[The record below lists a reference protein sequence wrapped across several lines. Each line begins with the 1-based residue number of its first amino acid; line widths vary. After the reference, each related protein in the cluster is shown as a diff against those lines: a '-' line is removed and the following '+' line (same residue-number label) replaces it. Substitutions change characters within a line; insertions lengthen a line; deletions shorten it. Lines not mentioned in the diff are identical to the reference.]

1 MNCNTV
7 IYNCRLL
14 VYCNIINTV
23 IGEREGLFMF
33 KKYLKYA
40 LLVTMLSAAGETA
53 LAQNSTP
60 EKPYSQQLKNIEA
73 FLRKGD
79 YKQAMDSLDAITTR
93 YPKADDVYFTKAV
106 LFGQM
111 RNADR
116 ALEEVNKALEIDPK
130 NEYLSFSID
139 VNKGKGDLASAIRSL
154 DMLMNKDHVNI
165 AALNREKIMLLFNN
179 EQKEEAFARYKNV
192 RESAGAT
199 DTLDVIGA
207 TLLLDKNDFP
217 AVINVLEPWANK
229 KSPLAQVYSQLA
241 QAYRENKEPKKS
253 LAVLNAGVLNTKDDY
268 LFLDLADEY
277 RLSGKGKLSFEYLKQ
292 AFSSKTI
299 DFSEKNRIILSLLA
313 PNSSFTLDQA
323 QELANILVD
332 MHPRVAESHVAKGQV
347 NWMRNDLVGAQSS
360 FSIAVGINPYQI
372 DAWRMLINVDLAM
385 EQYDQAIAH
394 GGEAL
399 HNIPNNPVI
408 LYFSSIAYTL
418 KGNYELA
425 RNLMEAALNNGQN
438 ENAIFQSNIYS
449 GLGDIYHSLKM
460 ESASDVA
467 YREAIHLD
475 STNVSAMN
483 NLAYYLS
490 LRNQDLEDAA
500 HFAET
505 ANKLRP
511 NDATLEDTYAWV
523 LFKQGKY
530 ADALFWIEKAIKN
543 SNTISAVLL
552 EHYGDILIKNK
563 KPAEAM
569 KQWKLALSR
578 GGQSEIDLDKL
589 KEKINAKA
597 YVE

>member
-1 MNCNTV
+1 MS
-7 IYNCRLL
+7 IISILQH
-14 VYCNIINTV
+14 INTAIV
-23 IGEREGLFMF
+23 EREGLFMF

-40 LLVTMLSAAGETA
+40 LLVTLLTTVGQRVSAQESK
-53 LAQNSTP
+53 Q
-60 EKPYSQQLKNIEA
+60 EKPYSQQLKNIEV
-73 FLRKGD
+73 FLRNGD
-79 YKQAMDSLDAITTR
+79 FKQAMDSLDAITTR
-93 YPKADDVYFTKAV
+93 YPNADDAYFTKAV

-116 ALEEVNKALEIDPK
+116 ALEEVNKALEINPK
-130 NEYLSFSID
+130 NEYLSFNID
-139 VNKGKGDLASAIRSL
+139 VNKGKGDLPSAIRSL
-154 DMLMNKDHVNI
+154 DLLMTKEKVNI
-165 AALNREKIMLLFNN
+165 AALNREKIMLLFNSD
-179 EQKEEAFARYKNV
+179 KKDEAFALYKDV
-192 RESAGAT
+192 RERAGAT

-207 TLLLDKNDFP
+207 TLLLSKDDFP
-217 AVINVLEPWANK
+217 AVIQVLEPWAIK

-241 QAYRENKEPKKS
+241 QAYRGIKDPKK
-253 LAVLNAGVLNTKDDY
+253 AIAILNTGVANAKDDY

-277 RLSGKGKLSFEYLKQ
+277 RLSGKAKLSYDYLKQ
-292 AFSSKTI
+292 AFLSKSV

-313 PNSSFTLDQA
+313 PNSGFSFDQA

-332 MHPRVAESHVAKGQV
+332 VHPRVAESHVAKGQV

-372 DAWRMLINVDLAM
+372 DAWRMLMNVDLAL
-385 EQYDQAIAH
+385 EQYDQAIEH

-460 ESASDVA
+460 EAASDVA
-467 YREAIHLD
+467 YREAINLD

-483 NLAYYLS
+483 NLAYYLA
-490 LRNQDLEDAA
+490 LRNQDLDDAA

-523 LFKQGKY
+523 LFQQGKY
-530 ADALFWIEKAIKN
+530 ADALLWIEKAIKN
-543 SNTISAVLL
+543 SKSPSTVLL

-563 KPAEAM
+563 KITEAM
-569 KQWKLALSR
+569 KQWKSALAM
-578 GGQSEIDLDKL
+578 GGSTETNMEKL
-589 KEKINAKA
+589 REKINKKS

>member
-1 MNCNTV
+1 LS
-7 IYNCRLL
+7 IISILQH
-14 VYCNIINTV
+14 INTV
-23 IGEREGLFMF
+23 IVEREGLFMF

-40 LLVTMLSAAGETA
+40 LLVTLLTTVGQRVSAQESK
-53 LAQNSTP
+53 Q
-60 EKPYSQQLKNIEA
+60 EKPYSQQLKNIEV
-73 FLRKGD
+73 FLRNGD
-79 YKQAMDSLDAITTR
+79 FKQAMDSLDAITTR
-93 YPKADDVYFTKAV
+93 YPNADDAYFTKAV

-116 ALEEVNKALEIDPK
+116 ALEEVNKALEINPK
-130 NEYLSFSID
+130 NEYLSFNID
-139 VNKGKGDLASAIRSL
+139 VNKGKGDLPSAIRSL
-154 DMLMNKDHVNI
+154 DLLMTKEKVNI
-165 AALNREKIMLLFNN
+165 AALNREKIMLLFNSD
-179 EQKEEAFARYKNV
+179 KKDEAFALYKDV
-192 RESAGAT
+192 RERAGAT

-207 TLLLDKNDFP
+207 TLLLSKDDFP
-217 AVINVLEPWANK
+217 AVIQVLEPWAIK

-241 QAYRENKEPKKS
+241 QAYRGIKDPKK
-253 LAVLNAGVLNTKDDY
+253 AIAILNTGVANAKDDY

-277 RLSGKGKLSFEYLKQ
+277 RLSGKAKLSYDYLKQ
-292 AFSSKTI
+292 AFLSKSV

-313 PNSSFTLDQA
+313 PNSGFSFDQA

-332 MHPRVAESHVAKGQV
+332 VHPRVAESHVAKGQV

-372 DAWRMLINVDLAM
+372 DAWRMLMNVDLAL
-385 EQYDQAIAH
+385 EQYDQAIEH

-418 KGNYELA
+418 KGNYDLA

-460 ESASDVA
+460 EAASDVA
-467 YREAIHLD
+467 YREAINLD

-483 NLAYYLS
+483 NLAYYLA
-490 LRNQDLEDAA
+490 LRNQDLDDAA

-530 ADALFWIEKAIKN
+530 ADALLWIEKAIKN
-543 SNTISAVLL
+543 SKSPSTVLL

-563 KPAEAM
+563 KITEAM
-569 KQWKLALSR
+569 KQWKSALAR
-578 GGQSEIDLDKL
+578 GGSSETNMEKL
-589 KEKINAKA
+589 REKINKKS

>member
-1 MNCNTV
+1 MS
-7 IYNCRLL
+7 IISILQH
-14 VYCNIINTV
+14 INTV
-23 IGEREGLFMF
+23 IVEREGLFMF

-40 LLVTMLSAAGETA
+40 LLVTLLTTVGQRVSAQESK
-53 LAQNSTP
+53 Q
-60 EKPYSQQLKNIEA
+60 EKPYSQQLKNIEV
-73 FLRKGD
+73 FLRNGD
-79 YKQAMDSLDAITTR
+79 FKQAMDSLDAITTR
-93 YPKADDVYFTKAV
+93 YPNADDAYFTKAV

-116 ALEEVNKALEIDPK
+116 ALEEVNKALEINPK
-130 NEYLSFSID
+130 NEYLSFNID
-139 VNKGKGDLASAIRSL
+139 VNKGKGDLPSAIRSL
-154 DMLMNKDHVNI
+154 DLLMTKEKVNI
-165 AALNREKIMLLFNN
+165 AALNREKIMLLFNSD
-179 EQKEEAFARYKNV
+179 KKDEAFALYKDV
-192 RESAGAT
+192 RERAGAT

-207 TLLLDKNDFP
+207 TLLLSKDDFP
-217 AVINVLEPWANK
+217 AVIQVLETWAIK

-241 QAYRENKEPKKS
+241 QAYRGIKDPKK
-253 LAVLNAGVLNTKDDY
+253 AIAILNTGVANAKDDY

-277 RLSGKGKLSFEYLKQ
+277 RLSGKAKLSYDYLKQ
-292 AFSSKTI
+292 AFLSKSV

-313 PNSSFTLDQA
+313 PNSGFSFDQA

-332 MHPRVAESHVAKGQV
+332 VHPRVAESHVAKGQV

-372 DAWRMLINVDLAM
+372 DAWRMLMNVDLAL
-385 EQYDQAIAH
+385 EQYDQAIEH

-460 ESASDVA
+460 EAASDVA
-467 YREAIHLD
+467 YREAINLD

-483 NLAYYLS
+483 NLAYYLA
-490 LRNQDLEDAA
+490 LRNQDLDDAA

-523 LFKQGKY
+523 LFQQGKY
-530 ADALFWIEKAIKN
+530 ADALLWIEKAIKN
-543 SNTISAVLL
+543 SKSPSTVLL

-563 KPAEAM
+563 KITEAM
-569 KQWKLALSR
+569 KQWKSALAM
-578 GGQSEIDLDKL
+578 GGSTETNMEKL
-589 KEKINAKA
+589 REKINKKS

>member
-1 MNCNTV
+1 
-7 IYNCRLL
+7 
-14 VYCNIINTV
+14 
-23 IGEREGLFMF
+23 MF

-40 LLVTMLSAAGETA
+40 LLVTLLTTVGQRVSAQESK
-53 LAQNSTP
+53 Q
-60 EKPYSQQLKNIEA
+60 EKPYSQQLKNIEV
-73 FLRKGD
+73 FLRNGD
-79 YKQAMDSLDAITTR
+79 FKQAMDSLDAITTR
-93 YPKADDVYFTKAV
+93 YPNADDAYFTKAV

-116 ALEEVNKALEIDPK
+116 ALEEVNKALEINPK
-130 NEYLSFSID
+130 NEYLSFNID
-139 VNKGKGDLASAIRSL
+139 VNKGKGDLPSAIRSL
-154 DMLMNKDHVNI
+154 DLLMTKEKVNI
-165 AALNREKIMLLFNN
+165 AALNREKIMLLFNSD
-179 EQKEEAFARYKNV
+179 KKDEAFALYKDV
-192 RESAGAT
+192 RERAGAT

-207 TLLLDKNDFP
+207 TLLLSKDDFP
-217 AVINVLEPWANK
+217 AVIQVLEPWAIK

-241 QAYRENKEPKKS
+241 QAYRGIKDPKK
-253 LAVLNAGVLNTKDDY
+253 AIAILNTGVANAKDDY

-277 RLSGKGKLSFEYLKQ
+277 RLSGKAKLSYDYLKQ
-292 AFSSKTI
+292 AFLSKSV

-313 PNSSFTLDQA
+313 PNSGFSFDQA

-332 MHPRVAESHVAKGQV
+332 VHPRVAESHVAKGQV

-372 DAWRMLINVDLAM
+372 DAWRMLMNVDLAL
-385 EQYDQAIAH
+385 EQYDQAIEH

-418 KGNYELA
+418 KGNYDLA

-460 ESASDVA
+460 EAASDVA
-467 YREAIHLD
+467 YREAINLD

-483 NLAYYLS
+483 NLAYYLA
-490 LRNQDLEDAA
+490 LRNQDLDDAA

-530 ADALFWIEKAIKN
+530 ADALLWIEKAIKN
-543 SNTISAVLL
+543 SKSPSTVLL

-563 KPAEAM
+563 KITEAM
-569 KQWKLALSR
+569 KQWKSALAR
-578 GGQSEIDLDKL
+578 GGSSETNMEKL
-589 KEKINAKA
+589 REKINKKS

>member
-1 MNCNTV
+1 MS
-7 IYNCRLL
+7 IISILQH
-14 VYCNIINTV
+14 INTV
-23 IGEREGLFMF
+23 IVEREGLFMF

-40 LLVTMLSAAGETA
+40 LLVTLLTTFGQRVSAQESK
-53 LAQNSTP
+53 Q
-60 EKPYSQQLKNIEA
+60 EKPYSQQLKNIEV
-73 FLRKGD
+73 FLRNGD
-79 YKQAMDSLDAITTR
+79 FKQAMDSLDAITTR
-93 YPKADDVYFTKAV
+93 YPNADDAYFTKAV

-116 ALEEVNKALEIDPK
+116 ALEEVNKALEINPK
-130 NEYLSFSID
+130 NEYLSFNID
-139 VNKGKGDLASAIRSL
+139 VNKGKGDLPSAIRSL
-154 DMLMNKDHVNI
+154 DLLMTKEKVNI
-165 AALNREKIMLLFNN
+165 AALNREKIMLLFNSD
-179 EQKEEAFARYKNV
+179 KKDEAFALYKDV
-192 RESAGAT
+192 RERAGAT

-207 TLLLDKNDFP
+207 TLLLSKDDFP
-217 AVINVLEPWANK
+217 AVIQVLEPWAIK

-241 QAYRENKEPKKS
+241 QAYRGIKDPKK
-253 LAVLNAGVLNTKDDY
+253 AIAILNTGVANAKDDY

-277 RLSGKGKLSFEYLKQ
+277 RLSGKAKLSYDYLKQ
-292 AFSSKTI
+292 AFLSKSV

-313 PNSSFTLDQA
+313 PNSGFSFDQA

-332 MHPRVAESHVAKGQV
+332 VHPRVAESHVAKGQV

-372 DAWRMLINVDLAM
+372 DAWRMLMNVDLAL
-385 EQYDQAIAH
+385 EQYDQAIEH

-460 ESASDVA
+460 EAASDVA
-467 YREAIHLD
+467 YREAINLD

-483 NLAYYLS
+483 NLAYYLA
-490 LRNQDLEDAA
+490 LRNQDLDDAA

-530 ADALFWIEKAIKN
+530 ADALLWIEKAIKN
-543 SNTISAVLL
+543 SKSPSTVLL

-563 KPAEAM
+563 KITEAM
-569 KQWKLALSR
+569 KQWKSALAM
-578 GGQSEIDLDKL
+578 GGSTETNMEKL
-589 KEKINAKA
+589 REKINKKS

>member
-1 MNCNTV
+1 
-7 IYNCRLL
+7 
-14 VYCNIINTV
+14 
-23 IGEREGLFMF
+23 MF

-40 LLVTMLSAAGETA
+40 LLVTLLTTVGQRISAQESK
-53 LAQNSTP
+53 Q
-60 EKPYSQQLKNIEA
+60 EKPYSQQLKNIEV
-73 FLRKGD
+73 FLRNGD
-79 YKQAMDSLDAITTR
+79 FKQAMDSLDAITTR
-93 YPKADDVYFTKAV
+93 YPNADDAYFTKAV

-116 ALEEVNKALEIDPK
+116 ALEEVNKALEINPK
-130 NEYLSFSID
+130 NEYLSFNID
-139 VNKGKGDLASAIRSL
+139 VNKGKGDLPSAIRSL
-154 DMLMNKDHVNI
+154 DLLMTKEKVNI
-165 AALNREKIMLLFNN
+165 AALNREKIMLLFNSD
-179 EQKEEAFARYKNV
+179 KKDEAFALYKDV
-192 RESAGAT
+192 RERTGAT

-207 TLLLDKNDFP
+207 TLLLSKDDFP
-217 AVINVLEPWANK
+217 AVIQVLEPWAIK

-241 QAYRENKEPKKS
+241 QAYRGIKDPKK
-253 LAVLNAGVLNTKDDY
+253 AIAILNTGVANAKDDY

-277 RLSGKGKLSFEYLKQ
+277 RLSGKAKLSYDYLKQ
-292 AFSSKTI
+292 AFLSKSV

-313 PNSSFTLDQA
+313 PNSGFSFDQA

-332 MHPRVAESHVAKGQV
+332 VHPRVAESHVAKGQV

-372 DAWRMLINVDLAM
+372 DAWRMLMNVDLAL
-385 EQYDQAIAH
+385 EQYDQAIEH

-460 ESASDVA
+460 EAASDVA
-467 YREAIHLD
+467 YREAINLD

-483 NLAYYLS
+483 NLAYYLA
-490 LRNQDLEDAA
+490 LRNQDLDDAA

-523 LFKQGKY
+523 LFQQGKY
-530 ADALFWIEKAIKN
+530 ADALLWIEKAIKN
-543 SNTISAVLL
+543 SKSPSTVLL

-563 KPAEAM
+563 KITEAM
-569 KQWKLALSR
+569 KQWKSALAM
-578 GGQSEIDLDKL
+578 GGSTETNMEKL
-589 KEKINAKA
+589 REKINKKS

>member
-1 MNCNTV
+1 MS
-7 IYNCRLL
+7 IISILQH
-14 VYCNIINTV
+14 INTV
-23 IGEREGLFMF
+23 IVEREGLFMF

-40 LLVTMLSAAGETA
+40 LLVTLLTTVGQRVSAQESK
-53 LAQNSTP
+53 Q
-60 EKPYSQQLKNIEA
+60 EKPYSQQLKNIEV
-73 FLRKGD
+73 FLRNGD
-79 YKQAMDSLDAITTR
+79 FKQAMDSLDAITTR
-93 YPKADDVYFTKAV
+93 YPNADDAYFTKAV

-116 ALEEVNKALEIDPK
+116 ALEEVNKALEINPK
-130 NEYLSFSID
+130 NEYLSFNID
-139 VNKGKGDLASAIRSL
+139 VNKGKGDLPSAIRSL
-154 DMLMNKDHVNI
+154 DLLMTKEKVNI
-165 AALNREKIMLLFNN
+165 AALNREKIMLLFNSD
-179 EQKEEAFARYKNV
+179 KKDEAFALYKDV
-192 RESAGAT
+192 RERAGAT

-207 TLLLDKNDFP
+207 TLLLSKDDFP
-217 AVINVLEPWANK
+217 AVIQVLEPWAIK

-241 QAYRENKEPKKS
+241 QAYRGIKDPKK
-253 LAVLNAGVLNTKDDY
+253 AIAILNTGVANAKDDY

-277 RLSGKGKLSFEYLKQ
+277 RLSGKAKLSYDYLKQ
-292 AFSSKTI
+292 AFLSKSV

-313 PNSSFTLDQA
+313 PNSGFSFDQA

-332 MHPRVAESHVAKGQV
+332 VHPRVAESHVAKGQV

-372 DAWRMLINVDLAM
+372 DAWRMLMNVDLAL
-385 EQYDQAIAH
+385 EQYDQAIEH

-460 ESASDVA
+460 EAASDVA
-467 YREAIHLD
+467 YREAINLD

-483 NLAYYLS
+483 NLAYYLA
-490 LRNQDLEDAA
+490 LRNQDLDDAA

-523 LFKQGKY
+523 LFQQGKY
-530 ADALFWIEKAIKN
+530 ADALLWIEKAIKN
-543 SNTISAVLL
+543 SKSPSTVLL

-563 KPAEAM
+563 KITEAM
-569 KQWKLALSR
+569 KQWKSALAM
-578 GGQSEIDLDKL
+578 GGSTETNMEKL
-589 KEKINAKA
+589 REKINKKS

>member
-1 MNCNTV
+1 MS
-7 IYNCRLL
+7 IISILQH
-14 VYCNIINTV
+14 INTV
-23 IGEREGLFMF
+23 IVEREGLFMF

-40 LLVTMLSAAGETA
+40 LLVTLLTTVGQRVSAQESK
-53 LAQNSTP
+53 Q
-60 EKPYSQQLKNIEA
+60 EKPYSQQLKNIEV
-73 FLRKGD
+73 FLRNGD
-79 YKQAMDSLDAITTR
+79 FKQAMDSLDSITTR
-93 YPKADDVYFTKAV
+93 YPNADDAYFTKAV

-116 ALEEVNKALEIDPK
+116 ALEEVNKALEINPK
-130 NEYLSFSID
+130 NEYLSFNID
-139 VNKGKGDLASAIRSL
+139 VNKGKGDLPSAIRSL
-154 DMLMNKDHVNI
+154 DLLMTKEKVNI
-165 AALNREKIMLLFNN
+165 AALNREKIMLLFNSD
-179 EQKEEAFARYKNV
+179 KKDEAFALYKDV
-192 RESAGAT
+192 RERAGAT

-207 TLLLDKNDFP
+207 TLLLSKDDFP
-217 AVINVLEPWANK
+217 AVIQVLEPWAIK

-241 QAYRENKEPKKS
+241 QAYRGIKDPKK
-253 LAVLNAGVLNTKDDY
+253 AIAILNTGVANAKDDY

-277 RLSGKGKLSFEYLKQ
+277 RLSGKAKLSYDYLKQ
-292 AFSSKTI
+292 AFLSKSV

-313 PNSSFTLDQA
+313 PNSGFSFDQA

-332 MHPRVAESHVAKGQV
+332 VHPRVAESHVAKGQV

-372 DAWRMLINVDLAM
+372 DAWRMLMNVDLAL
-385 EQYDQAIAH
+385 EQYDQAIEH

-418 KGNYELA
+418 KGNYDLA

-460 ESASDVA
+460 EAASDVA
-467 YREAIHLD
+467 YREAINLD

-483 NLAYYLS
+483 NLAYYLA
-490 LRNQDLEDAA
+490 LRNQDLDDAA

-530 ADALFWIEKAIKN
+530 ADALLWIEKAIKN
-543 SNTISAVLL
+543 SKSPSTVLL

-563 KPAEAM
+563 KITEAM
-569 KQWKLALSR
+569 KQWKSALAM
-578 GGQSEIDLDKL
+578 GGSTETNMEKL
-589 KEKINAKA
+589 REKINKKS

>member
-1 MNCNTV
+1 MP
-7 IYNCRLL
+7 IISILQH
-14 VYCNIINTV
+14 INTV
-23 IGEREGLFMF
+23 IVEREGLFMF

-40 LLVTMLSAAGETA
+40 LLVTLLTTVGQRVSAQESM
-53 LAQNSTP
+53 Q
-60 EKPYSQQLKNIEA
+60 EKPYSQQLKNIEI
-73 FLRKGD
+73 FLRNGD

-93 YPKADDVYFTKAV
+93 YPKADDAYFTKAV
-106 LFGQM
+106 IFGQM

-116 ALEEVNKALEIDPK
+116 ALEEVNKALEINPK
-130 NEYLSFSID
+130 NEYLSFNID
-139 VNKGKGDLASAIRSL
+139 VNKGKGDLPSAIRSL
-154 DMLMNKDHVNI
+154 DLLMKKERVNI
-165 AALNREKIMLLFNN
+165 AALNREKIMLLFNSD
-179 EQKEEAFARYKNV
+179 KKDEAFALYKDV
-192 RESAGAT
+192 RERAGAT

-207 TLLLDKNDFP
+207 TLLLSKDDFP
-217 AVINVLEPWANK
+217 AVIQILEPWANQ

-241 QAYRENKEPKKS
+241 QAYRGIKDPKK
-253 LAVLNAGVLNTKDDY
+253 AIAILNTGIANAKDDY

-277 RLSGKGKLSFEYLKQ
+277 RLSGKAKLSYDYLKR
-292 AFSSKTI
+292 AFLSKSV
-299 DFSEKNRIILSLLA
+299 DFSEKNRIILSLLG
-313 PNSSFTLDQA
+313 PNSGFSFDQA

-332 MHPRVAESHVAKGQV
+332 VHPRVAESHVAKGQV

-372 DAWRMLINVDLAM
+372 DAWRMLMNVDLAL
-385 EQYDQAIAH
+385 EQYDQAIEH

-399 HNIPNNPVI
+399 HNIPNNPII

-460 ESASDVA
+460 EAASDVA
-467 YREAIHLD
+467 YREAINLD

-490 LRNQDLEDAA
+490 LRNQDLDDAA

-530 ADALFWIEKAIKN
+530 ADALLWIEKAIKN
-543 SNTISAVLL
+543 SKSPSTVLL
-552 EHYGDILIKNK
+552 EHYGDILIKNNK
-563 KPAEAM
+563 TTEAM
-569 KQWKLALSR
+569 KQWKSALDR
-578 GGQSEIDLDKL
+578 GGSSETNIEKL
-589 KEKINAKA
+589 REKINKKS

>member
-1 MNCNTV
+1 MS
-7 IYNCRLL
+7 IISILQH
-14 VYCNIINTV
+14 INTV
-23 IGEREGLFMF
+23 IVEREGLFMF

-40 LLVTMLSAAGETA
+40 LLVTLLTTVGQRVSAQESK
-53 LAQNSTP
+53 Q
-60 EKPYSQQLKNIEA
+60 EKPYSQQLKNIEV
-73 FLRKGD
+73 FLRNGD
-79 YKQAMDSLDAITTR
+79 FKQAMDSLDAITTR
-93 YPKADDVYFTKAV
+93 YPNADDAYFTKAV

-116 ALEEVNKALEIDPK
+116 ALEEVNKALEINPK
-130 NEYLSFSID
+130 NEYLSFNID
-139 VNKGKGDLASAIRSL
+139 VNKGKGDLPSAIRSL
-154 DMLMNKDHVNI
+154 DLLMTKEKVNI
-165 AALNREKIMLLFNN
+165 AALNREKIMLLFNSD
-179 EQKEEAFARYKNV
+179 KKDEAFALYKDV
-192 RESAGAT
+192 RERAGAT

-207 TLLLDKNDFP
+207 TLLLSKDDFP
-217 AVINVLEPWANK
+217 AVIQVLEPWAIK

-241 QAYRENKEPKKS
+241 QAYRGIKDPKK
-253 LAVLNAGVLNTKDDY
+253 AIAILNTGVANAKDDY

-277 RLSGKGKLSFEYLKQ
+277 RLSGKAKLSYDYLKQ
-292 AFSSKTI
+292 AFLSKSV

-313 PNSSFTLDQA
+313 PNSGFSFDQA

-332 MHPRVAESHVAKGQV
+332 VHPRVAESHVAKGQV

-372 DAWRMLINVDLAM
+372 DAWRMLMNVDLAL
-385 EQYDQAIAH
+385 EQYDQAIEH

-418 KGNYELA
+418 KGNYDLA

-460 ESASDVA
+460 EAASDVA
-467 YREAIHLD
+467 YREAINLD

-483 NLAYYLS
+483 NLAYYLA
-490 LRNQDLEDAA
+490 LRNQDLDDAA

-530 ADALFWIEKAIKN
+530 ADALLWIEKAIKN
-543 SNTISAVLL
+543 SKSPSTVLL

-563 KPAEAM
+563 KITEAM
-569 KQWKLALSR
+569 KQWKSALAR
-578 GGQSEIDLDKL
+578 GGSSETNMEKL
-589 KEKINAKA
+589 REKINKKS

>member
-1 MNCNTV
+1 MS
-7 IYNCRLL
+7 IISILQH
-14 VYCNIINTV
+14 INTV
-23 IGEREGLFMF
+23 IVEREGLFMF

-40 LLVTMLSAAGETA
+40 LLVTLLTTVGQRVSAQESK
-53 LAQNSTP
+53 Q
-60 EKPYSQQLKNIEA
+60 EKPYSQQLKNIEV
-73 FLRKGD
+73 FLRNGD
-79 YKQAMDSLDAITTR
+79 FKQAMDSLDAITTR
-93 YPKADDVYFTKAV
+93 YPNADDAYFTKAV

-116 ALEEVNKALEIDPK
+116 ALEEVNKALEINPK
-130 NEYLSFSID
+130 NEYLSFNID
-139 VNKGKGDLASAIRSL
+139 VNKGKGDLPSAIRSL
-154 DMLMNKDHVNI
+154 DLLMTKEKVNI
-165 AALNREKIMLLFNN
+165 AALNREKIMLLFNSD
-179 EQKEEAFARYKNV
+179 KKDEAFALYKDV
-192 RESAGAT
+192 RERAGAT

-207 TLLLDKNDFP
+207 TLLLSKDDFP
-217 AVINVLEPWANK
+217 AVIQVLEPWAIK

-241 QAYRENKEPKKS
+241 QAYRGIKDPKK
-253 LAVLNAGVLNTKDDY
+253 AIAILNTGVANAKDDY

-277 RLSGKGKLSFEYLKQ
+277 RLSGKAKLSYDYLKQ
-292 AFSSKTI
+292 AFLSKGV

-313 PNSSFTLDQA
+313 PNSGFSFDQA

-332 MHPRVAESHVAKGQV
+332 VHPRVAESHVAKGQV

-372 DAWRMLINVDLAM
+372 DAWRMLMNVDLAL
-385 EQYDQAIAH
+385 EQYDQAIEH

-418 KGNYELA
+418 KGNYDLA

-460 ESASDVA
+460 EAASDVA
-467 YREAIHLD
+467 YREAINLD

-483 NLAYYLS
+483 NLAYYLA
-490 LRNQDLEDAA
+490 LRNQDLDDAA

-530 ADALFWIEKAIKN
+530 ADALLWIEKAIKN
-543 SNTISAVLL
+543 SKSPSTVLL

-563 KPAEAM
+563 KITEAM
-569 KQWKLALSR
+569 KQWKSALAR
-578 GGQSEIDLDKL
+578 GGSSETNMEKL
-589 KEKINAKA
+589 REKINKKS

>member
-1 MNCNTV
+1 MS
-7 IYNCRLL
+7 IISILQH
-14 VYCNIINTV
+14 INTV
-23 IGEREGLFMF
+23 IVEREGLFMF

-40 LLVTMLSAAGETA
+40 LLVTLLTTVGQRVSAQESK
-53 LAQNSTP
+53 Q
-60 EKPYSQQLKNIEA
+60 EKPYSQQLKNIEV
-73 FLRKGD
+73 FLRNGD
-79 YKQAMDSLDAITTR
+79 FKQAMDSLDAITTR
-93 YPKADDVYFTKAV
+93 YPNADDAYFTKAV

-116 ALEEVNKALEIDPK
+116 ALEEVNKALEINPK
-130 NEYLSFSID
+130 NEYLSFNID
-139 VNKGKGDLASAIRSL
+139 VNKGKGDFPSAIRSL
-154 DMLMNKDHVNI
+154 DLLMTKEKVNI
-165 AALNREKIMLLFNN
+165 AALNREKIMLLFNSD
-179 EQKEEAFARYKNV
+179 KKDEAFALYKDV
-192 RESAGAT
+192 RERAGAT

-207 TLLLDKNDFP
+207 TLLLSKDDFP
-217 AVINVLEPWANK
+217 AVIQVLEPWAIK

-241 QAYRENKEPKKS
+241 QAYRGIKDPKK
-253 LAVLNAGVLNTKDDY
+253 AIAILNTGVANAKDDY

-277 RLSGKGKLSFEYLKQ
+277 RLSGKAKLSYDYLKQ
-292 AFSSKTI
+292 AFLSKSV

-313 PNSSFTLDQA
+313 PNSGFSFDQA

-332 MHPRVAESHVAKGQV
+332 VHPRVAESHVAKGQV

-372 DAWRMLINVDLAM
+372 DAWRMLMNVDLAL
-385 EQYDQAIAH
+385 EQYDQAIEH

-418 KGNYELA
+418 KGNYDLA

-460 ESASDVA
+460 EAASDVA
-467 YREAIHLD
+467 YREAINLD

-483 NLAYYLS
+483 NLAYYLA
-490 LRNQDLEDAA
+490 LRNQDLDDAA

-530 ADALFWIEKAIKN
+530 ADALLWIEKAIKN
-543 SNTISAVLL
+543 SKSPSTVLL

-563 KPAEAM
+563 KITEAM
-569 KQWKLALSR
+569 KQWKSALAR
-578 GGQSEIDLDKL
+578 GGSSETNMEKL
-589 KEKINAKA
+589 REKINKKS

>member
-1 MNCNTV
+1 MS
-7 IYNCRLL
+7 IISILQH
-14 VYCNIINTV
+14 INTV
-23 IGEREGLFMF
+23 IVEREGLFMF

-40 LLVTMLSAAGETA
+40 LLVTLLTTVGQRVSAQESK
-53 LAQNSTP
+53 Q
-60 EKPYSQQLKNIEA
+60 EKPYSQQLKNIEV
-73 FLRKGD
+73 FLRNGD
-79 YKQAMDSLDAITTR
+79 FKQAMDSLDAITTR
-93 YPKADDVYFTKAV
+93 YPNADDAYFTKAV

-116 ALEEVNKALEIDPK
+116 ALEEVNKALEINPK
-130 NEYLSFSID
+130 NEYLSFNID
-139 VNKGKGDLASAIRSL
+139 VNKGKGDLPSAIRSL
-154 DMLMNKDHVNI
+154 DLLMTKEKVNI
-165 AALNREKIMLLFNN
+165 AALNREKIMLLFNSD
-179 EQKEEAFARYKNV
+179 KKDEAFALYKDV
-192 RESAGAT
+192 RERAGAT

-207 TLLLDKNDFP
+207 TLLLSKDDFP
-217 AVINVLEPWANK
+217 AVIQVLEPWAIK

-241 QAYRENKEPKKS
+241 QAYRGIKDPKK
-253 LAVLNAGVLNTKDDY
+253 AIAILNTGVANAKDDY

-277 RLSGKGKLSFEYLKQ
+277 RLSGKAKLSYDYLKQ
-292 AFSSKTI
+292 AFLSKSV

-313 PNSSFTLDQA
+313 PNSGFSFDQA

-332 MHPRVAESHVAKGQV
+332 VHPRVAESHVAKGQV

-372 DAWRMLINVDLAM
+372 DAWRMLMNVDLAL
-385 EQYDQAIAH
+385 EQYDQAIEH

-418 KGNYELA
+418 KGNYDLA

-460 ESASDVA
+460 EAASDVA
-467 YREAIHLD
+467 YREAINLD

-483 NLAYYLS
+483 NLAYYLA
-490 LRNQDLEDAA
+490 LRNQDLDDAA

-530 ADALFWIEKAIKN
+530 ADALLWIEKAIKN
-543 SNTISAVLL
+543 SKSPSTVLL

-563 KPAEAM
+563 KITEAM
-569 KQWKLALSR
+569 KQWKSALAR
-578 GGQSEIDLDKL
+578 GGSSETNIEKL
-589 KEKINAKA
+589 REKINKKS

>member
-1 MNCNTV
+1 LS
-7 IYNCRLL
+7 IISILQH
-14 VYCNIINTV
+14 INTV
-23 IGEREGLFMF
+23 IVEREGLFMF

-40 LLVTMLSAAGETA
+40 LLVTLLTTVGQRVSAQESK
-53 LAQNSTP
+53 Q
-60 EKPYSQQLKNIEA
+60 EKPYSQQLKNIEV
-73 FLRKGD
+73 FLRNGD
-79 YKQAMDSLDAITTR
+79 FKQAMDSLDAITTR
-93 YPKADDVYFTKAV
+93 YPNADDAYFTKAV

-116 ALEEVNKALEIDPK
+116 ALEEVNKALEINPK
-130 NEYLSFSID
+130 NEYLSFNID
-139 VNKGKGDLASAIRSL
+139 VNKGKGDLPSAIRSL
-154 DMLMNKDHVNI
+154 DLLMTKEKVNI
-165 AALNREKIMLLFNN
+165 AALNREKIMLLFNSD
-179 EQKEEAFARYKNV
+179 KKDEAFALYKDV
-192 RESAGAT
+192 RERAGAT

-207 TLLLDKNDFP
+207 TLLLSKDDFP
-217 AVINVLEPWANK
+217 AVIQVLEPWAIK

-241 QAYRENKEPKKS
+241 QAYRGIKDPKK
-253 LAVLNAGVLNTKDDY
+253 AIAILNTGVANAKDDY

-277 RLSGKGKLSFEYLKQ
+277 RLSGKAKLSYDYLKQ
-292 AFSSKTI
+292 AFLSKSV

-313 PNSSFTLDQA
+313 PNSGFSFDQA

-332 MHPRVAESHVAKGQV
+332 VHPRVAESHVAKGQV

-372 DAWRMLINVDLAM
+372 DAWRMLMNVDLAL
-385 EQYDQAIAH
+385 EQYDQAIEH

-460 ESASDVA
+460 EAASDVA
-467 YREAIHLD
+467 YREAINLD

-483 NLAYYLS
+483 NLAYYLA
-490 LRNQDLEDAA
+490 LRNQDLDDAA

-523 LFKQGKY
+523 LFQQGKY
-530 ADALFWIEKAIKN
+530 ADALLWIEKAIKN
-543 SNTISAVLL
+543 SKSPSTVLL

-563 KPAEAM
+563 KITEAM
-569 KQWKLALSR
+569 KQWKSALAM
-578 GGQSEIDLDKL
+578 GGSTETNMEKL
-589 KEKINAKA
+589 REKINKKS

>member
-1 MNCNTV
+1 
-7 IYNCRLL
+7 
-14 VYCNIINTV
+14 
-23 IGEREGLFMF
+23 
-33 KKYLKYA
+33 
-40 LLVTMLSAAGETA
+40 MLSAAVKTA
-53 LAQNSTP
+53 SAQNSIQ
-60 EKPYSQQLKNIEA
+60 EKPYSQQLKDIEF
-73 FLRKGD
+73 FLKKGD
-79 YKQAMDSLDAITTR
+79 YKQAMDSLDAITVR
-93 YPKADDVYFTKAV
+93 YPKADEVYFTKAV
-106 LFGQM
+106 LYGQM

-130 NEYLSFSID
+130 NEYLSFNID
-139 VNKGKGDLASAIRSL
+139 VNKGKGDIPSAIRSL
-154 DMLMNKDHVNI
+154 DVLMSKEHVNKV
-165 AALNREKIMLLFNN
+165 ALNREKIMLLFNSDK
-179 EQKEEAFARYKNV
+179 KEDAFSLYKNV
-192 RESAGAT
+192 REKMGAT
-199 DTLDVIGA
+199 DTLDIIGA
-207 TLLLDKNDFP
+207 TILLDKNDFP

-229 KSPLAQVYSQLA
+229 NSPLAQVYSQLA
-241 QAYRENKEPKKS
+241 QVYREIKEPKKS
-253 LAVLNAGVLNTKDDY
+253 FAILNAGVLNTKDDY

-277 RLSGKGKLSFEYLKQ
+277 RLSGKGKLSFDYLKK

-299 DFSEKNRIILSLLA
+299 DFSEKNRIILSLLG
-313 PNSSFTLDQA
+313 PNSSFSLDQT

-372 DAWRMLINVDLAM
+372 DAWRMLMNVDLAM
-385 EQYDQAIAH
+385 EQYDQAIEH

-399 HNIPNNPVI
+399 HNIPNNPVL
-408 LYFSSIAYTL
+408 LYFSSIAFTL
-418 KGNYELA
+418 KGNHESA

-438 ENAIFQSNIYS
+438 ENAVFQSNIYS

-467 YREAIHLD
+467 YREAISLD

-500 HFAET
+500 RFAET

-530 ADALFWIEKAIKN
+530 ADALIWIEKAIKN
-543 SNTISAVLL
+543 SSTISAVLL
-552 EHYGDILIKNK
+552 EHYGDILSKNK
-563 KPAEAM
+563 KNAEAM
-569 KQWKLALSR
+569 KQWKLALNRKGTSDK
-578 GGQSEIDLDKL
+578 DLDKL

>member
-1 MNCNTV
+1 MS
-7 IYNCRLL
+7 IISILQH
-14 VYCNIINTV
+14 INTV
-23 IGEREGLFMF
+23 IVEREGLFMF

-40 LLVTMLSAAGETA
+40 LLVTLLTTVGQRVSAQESK
-53 LAQNSTP
+53 Q
-60 EKPYSQQLKNIEA
+60 EKPYSQQLKNIEV
-73 FLRKGD
+73 FLRNGD
-79 YKQAMDSLDAITTR
+79 FKQAMDSLDAITTR
-93 YPKADDVYFTKAV
+93 YPNADDAYFTKAV

-116 ALEEVNKALEIDPK
+116 ALEEVNKALEINPK
-130 NEYLSFSID
+130 NEYLSFNID
-139 VNKGKGDLASAIRSL
+139 VNKGKGDLPSAIRSL
-154 DMLMNKDHVNI
+154 DLLMTKEKVNI
-165 AALNREKIMLLFNN
+165 AALNREKIMLLFNSD
-179 EQKEEAFARYKNV
+179 KKDEAFALYKDV
-192 RESAGAT
+192 RERAGAT

-207 TLLLDKNDFP
+207 TLLLSKDDFP
-217 AVINVLEPWANK
+217 AVIQVLEPWVIK

-241 QAYRENKEPKKS
+241 QAYRGIKDPKK
-253 LAVLNAGVLNTKDDY
+253 AIAILNTGVANAKDDY

-277 RLSGKGKLSFEYLKQ
+277 RLSGKAKLSYDYLKQ
-292 AFSSKTI
+292 AFLSKSV

-313 PNSSFTLDQA
+313 PNSGFSFDQA

-332 MHPRVAESHVAKGQV
+332 VHPRVAESHVAKGQV

-372 DAWRMLINVDLAM
+372 DAWRMLMNVDLAL
-385 EQYDQAIAH
+385 EQYDQAIEH

-418 KGNYELA
+418 KGNYDLA

-460 ESASDVA
+460 EAASDVA
-467 YREAIHLD
+467 YREAINLD

-483 NLAYYLS
+483 NLAYYLA
-490 LRNQDLEDAA
+490 LRNQDLDDAA

-530 ADALFWIEKAIKN
+530 ADALLWIEKAIKN
-543 SNTISAVLL
+543 SKSPSTVLL

-563 KPAEAM
+563 KITEAM
-569 KQWKLALSR
+569 KQWKSALAR
-578 GGQSEIDLDKL
+578 GGSSETNMEKL
-589 KEKINAKA
+589 REKINKKS

>member
-1 MNCNTV
+1 
-7 IYNCRLL
+7 
-14 VYCNIINTV
+14 
-23 IGEREGLFMF
+23 MF

-40 LLVTMLSAAGETA
+40 LLVTLLTTVGQRVSAQESK
-53 LAQNSTP
+53 Q
-60 EKPYSQQLKNIEA
+60 EKPYSQQLKNIEV
-73 FLRKGD
+73 FLRNGD
-79 YKQAMDSLDAITTR
+79 FKQAMDSLDAITTR
-93 YPKADDVYFTKAV
+93 YPNADDAYFTKAV

-116 ALEEVNKALEIDPK
+116 ALEEVNKALEINPK
-130 NEYLSFSID
+130 NEYLSFNID
-139 VNKGKGDLASAIRSL
+139 VNKGKGDLPSAIRSL
-154 DMLMNKDHVNI
+154 DLLMTKEKVNI
-165 AALNREKIMLLFNN
+165 AALNREKIMLLFNSD
-179 EQKEEAFARYKNV
+179 KKDEAFALYKDV
-192 RESAGAT
+192 RERAGAT

-207 TLLLDKNDFP
+207 TLLLSKDDFP
-217 AVINVLEPWANK
+217 AVIQVLEPWAIK

-241 QAYRENKEPKKS
+241 QAYRGIKDPKK
-253 LAVLNAGVLNTKDDY
+253 AIAILNTGVANAKDDY

-277 RLSGKGKLSFEYLKQ
+277 RLSGKAKLSYDYLKQ
-292 AFSSKTI
+292 AFLSKSV

-313 PNSSFTLDQA
+313 PNSGFSFDQA

-332 MHPRVAESHVAKGQV
+332 VHPRVAESHVAKGQV

-372 DAWRMLINVDLAM
+372 DAWRMLMNVDLAL
-385 EQYDQAIAH
+385 EQYDQAIEH

-460 ESASDVA
+460 EAASDVA
-467 YREAIHLD
+467 YREAINLD

-483 NLAYYLS
+483 NLAYYLA
-490 LRNQDLEDAA
+490 LRNQDLDDAA

-523 LFKQGKY
+523 LFQQGKY
-530 ADALFWIEKAIKN
+530 ADALLWIEKAIKN
-543 SNTISAVLL
+543 SKSPSTVLL

-563 KPAEAM
+563 KITEAM
-569 KQWKLALSR
+569 KQWKSALAM
-578 GGQSEIDLDKL
+578 GGSTETNMEKL
-589 KEKINAKA
+589 REKINKKS

>member
-1 MNCNTV
+1 MS
-7 IYNCRLL
+7 IISILQH
-14 VYCNIINTV
+14 INTAIV
-23 IGEREGLFMF
+23 EREGLFMF

-40 LLVTMLSAAGETA
+40 LLVTLLTAAGQNVS
-53 LAQNSTP
+53 AQNSNQ
-60 EKPYSQQLKNIEA
+60 EKPYSQQLKNIES
-73 FLRKGD
+73 FLRSGD
-79 YKQAMDSLDAITTR
+79 YKQAMDSLDAITSR
-93 YPKADDVYFTKAV
+93 YPKADDAYFTKAV

-111 RNADR
+111 RNTDR
-116 ALEEVNKALEIDPK
+116 ALEEVNKALEINPK

-139 VNKGKGDLASAIRSL
+139 INKGKGDLPSAIRSL
-154 DMLMNKDHVNI
+154 DLLMKREHVNT
-165 AALNREKIMLLFNN
+165 AALNREKIMLLFNSD
-179 EQKEEAFARYKNV
+179 KKDEAFSLYKDV
-192 RESAGAT
+192 REQAGAT

-207 TLLLDKNDFP
+207 TLLLSKDDFP
-217 AVINVLEPWANK
+217 AVIQVLEPWANK

-241 QAYRENKEPKKS
+241 QAYRGNKEPKKS
-253 LAVLNAGVLNTKDDY
+253 IAILNTGVANAKDDY

-277 RLSGKGKLSFEYLKQ
+277 RLSGKAKLSYDYLKQ
-292 AFSSKTI
+292 AFSSKSV
-299 DFSEKNRIILSLLA
+299 DFSEKNRIVSSLLA
-313 PNSSFTLDQA
+313 PNSGFSLDQA

-372 DAWRMLINVDLAM
+372 DAWRMLMNVDLSM

-399 HNIPNNPVI
+399 QNIPNNPVI
-408 LYFSSIAYTL
+408 LYFRSIAYTL

-449 GLGDIYHSLKM
+449 GLGDIYHALKM
-460 ESASDVA
+460 EAASDVA
-467 YREAIHLD
+467 YREAINLD

-483 NLAYYLS
+483 NLAYYFA
-490 LRNQDLEDAA
+490 LRNQDLDDAA

-543 SNTISAVLL
+543 TKSPSPVLL

-563 KPAEAM
+563 KTTEAM
-569 KQWKLALSR
+569 KQWKSALVR
-578 GGQSEIDLDKL
+578 GGSSETNIEKL
-589 KEKINAKA
+589 KEKLNTKS

>member
-1 MNCNTV
+1 
-7 IYNCRLL
+7 LQH
-14 VYCNIINTV
+14 INTV
-23 IGEREGLFMF
+23 IVEREGLFMF

-40 LLVTMLSAAGETA
+40 LLVTLLTTVGQRVSAQESK
-53 LAQNSTP
+53 Q
-60 EKPYSQQLKNIEA
+60 EKPYSQQLKNIEV
-73 FLRKGD
+73 FLRNGD
-79 YKQAMDSLDAITTR
+79 FKQAMDSLDAITTR
-93 YPKADDVYFTKAV
+93 YPNADDAYFTKAV

-116 ALEEVNKALEIDPK
+116 ALEEVNKALEINPK
-130 NEYLSFSID
+130 NEYLSFNID
-139 VNKGKGDLASAIRSL
+139 VNKGKGDLPSAIRSL
-154 DMLMNKDHVNI
+154 DLLMTKEKVNI
-165 AALNREKIMLLFNN
+165 AALNREKIMLLFNSD
-179 EQKEEAFARYKNV
+179 KKDEAFALYKDV
-192 RESAGAT
+192 RERAGAT

-207 TLLLDKNDFP
+207 TLLLSKDDFP
-217 AVINVLEPWANK
+217 AVIQVLEPWAIK

-241 QAYRENKEPKKS
+241 QAYRGIKDPKK
-253 LAVLNAGVLNTKDDY
+253 AIAILNTGVANAKDDY

-277 RLSGKGKLSFEYLKQ
+277 RLSGKAKLSYDYLKQ
-292 AFSSKTI
+292 AFLSKSV

-313 PNSSFTLDQA
+313 PNSGFSFDQA

-332 MHPRVAESHVAKGQV
+332 VHPRVAESHVAKGQV

-372 DAWRMLINVDLAM
+372 DAWRMLMNVDLAL
-385 EQYDQAIAH
+385 EQYDQAIEH

-418 KGNYELA
+418 KGNYDLA

-460 ESASDVA
+460 EAASDVA
-467 YREAIHLD
+467 YREAINLD

-483 NLAYYLS
+483 NLAYYLA
-490 LRNQDLEDAA
+490 LRNQDLDDAA

-530 ADALFWIEKAIKN
+530 ADALLWIEKAIKN
-543 SNTISAVLL
+543 SKSPSTVLL

-563 KPAEAM
+563 KITEAM
-569 KQWKLALSR
+569 KQWKSALAR
-578 GGQSEIDLDKL
+578 GGSSETNMEKL
-589 KEKINAKA
+589 REKINKKS

>member
-1 MNCNTV
+1 MS
-7 IYNCRLL
+7 IISILQH
-14 VYCNIINTV
+14 INTV
-23 IGEREGLFMF
+23 IVEREGLFMF

-40 LLVTMLSAAGETA
+40 LLVTLLTTVGQRISAQESK
-53 LAQNSTP
+53 Q
-60 EKPYSQQLKNIEA
+60 EKPYSQQLKNIEV
-73 FLRKGD
+73 FLRNGD
-79 YKQAMDSLDAITTR
+79 FKQAMDSLDAITTR
-93 YPKADDVYFTKAV
+93 YPNADDAYFTKAV

-116 ALEEVNKALEIDPK
+116 ALEEVNKALEINPK
-130 NEYLSFSID
+130 NEYLSFNID
-139 VNKGKGDLASAIRSL
+139 VNKGKGDLPSAIRSL
-154 DMLMNKDHVNI
+154 DLLMTKEKVNI
-165 AALNREKIMLLFNN
+165 AALNREKIMLLFNSD
-179 EQKEEAFARYKNV
+179 KKDEAFALYKDV
-192 RESAGAT
+192 RERTGAT

-207 TLLLDKNDFP
+207 TLLLSKDDFP
-217 AVINVLEPWANK
+217 AVIQVLEPWAIK

-241 QAYRENKEPKKS
+241 QAYRGIKDPKK
-253 LAVLNAGVLNTKDDY
+253 AIAILNTGVANAKDDY

-277 RLSGKGKLSFEYLKQ
+277 RLSGKAKLSYDYLKQ
-292 AFSSKTI
+292 AFLSKSV

-313 PNSSFTLDQA
+313 PNSGFSFDQA

-332 MHPRVAESHVAKGQV
+332 VHPRVAESHVAKGQV

-372 DAWRMLINVDLAM
+372 DAWRMLMNVDLAL
-385 EQYDQAIAH
+385 EQYDQAIEH

-460 ESASDVA
+460 EAASDVA
-467 YREAIHLD
+467 YREAINLD

-483 NLAYYLS
+483 NLAYYLA
-490 LRNQDLEDAA
+490 LRNQDLDDAA

-523 LFKQGKY
+523 LFQQGKY
-530 ADALFWIEKAIKN
+530 ADALLWIEKAIKN
-543 SNTISAVLL
+543 SKSPSTVLL

-563 KPAEAM
+563 KITEAM
-569 KQWKLALSR
+569 KQWKSALAM
-578 GGQSEIDLDKL
+578 GGSTETNMEKL
-589 KEKINAKA
+589 REKINKKS

>member
-1 MNCNTV
+1 
-7 IYNCRLL
+7 
-14 VYCNIINTV
+14 
-23 IGEREGLFMF
+23 MF

-40 LLVTMLSAAGETA
+40 LLVTLLTTVGQRVSAQESK
-53 LAQNSTP
+53 Q
-60 EKPYSQQLKNIEA
+60 EKPYSQQLKNIEV
-73 FLRKGD
+73 FLRNGD
-79 YKQAMDSLDAITTR
+79 FKQAMDSLDAITTR
-93 YPKADDVYFTKAV
+93 YPNADDAYFTKAV

-116 ALEEVNKALEIDPK
+116 ALEEVNKALEINPK
-130 NEYLSFSID
+130 NEYLSFNID
-139 VNKGKGDLASAIRSL
+139 VNKGKGDLPSAIRSL
-154 DMLMNKDHVNI
+154 DLLMTKEKVNI
-165 AALNREKIMLLFNN
+165 AALNREKIMLLFNSD
-179 EQKEEAFARYKNV
+179 KKDEAFALYKDV
-192 RESAGAT
+192 RERAGAT

-207 TLLLDKNDFP
+207 TLLLSKDDFP
-217 AVINVLEPWANK
+217 AVIQVLEPWAIK

-241 QAYRENKEPKKS
+241 QAYRGIKDPKK
-253 LAVLNAGVLNTKDDY
+253 AIAILNTGVANAKDDY

-277 RLSGKGKLSFEYLKQ
+277 RLSGKAKLSYDYLKQ
-292 AFSSKTI
+292 AFLSKSV

-313 PNSSFTLDQA
+313 PNSGFSFDQA

-332 MHPRVAESHVAKGQV
+332 VHPRVAESHVAKGQV

-372 DAWRMLINVDLAM
+372 DAWRMLMNVDLAL
-385 EQYDQAIAH
+385 EQYDQAIEH

-418 KGNYELA
+418 KGNYDLA

-460 ESASDVA
+460 EAASDVA
-467 YREAIHLD
+467 YREAINLD

-483 NLAYYLS
+483 NLAYYLA
-490 LRNQDLEDAA
+490 LRNQDLDDAA

-523 LFKQGKY
+523 LFQQGKY
-530 ADALFWIEKAIKN
+530 ADALLWIEKAIKN
-543 SNTISAVLL
+543 SKSPSTVLL

-563 KPAEAM
+563 KITEAM
-569 KQWKLALSR
+569 KQWKSALAM
-578 GGQSEIDLDKL
+578 GGSTETNMEKL
-589 KEKINAKA
+589 REKINKKS

>member
-1 MNCNTV
+1 MS
-7 IYNCRLL
+7 IISILQH
-14 VYCNIINTV
+14 INTV
-23 IGEREGLFMF
+23 IVEREGLFMF

-40 LLVTMLSAAGETA
+40 LLVTLLTTVGQRVSAQESK
-53 LAQNSTP
+53 Q
-60 EKPYSQQLKNIEA
+60 EKPYSQQLKNIEV
-73 FLRKGD
+73 FLRNGD
-79 YKQAMDSLDAITTR
+79 FKQAMDSLDAITTR
-93 YPKADDVYFTKAV
+93 YPNADDAYFTKAV

-116 ALEEVNKALEIDPK
+116 ALEEVNKALEINPK
-130 NEYLSFSID
+130 NEYLSFNID
-139 VNKGKGDLASAIRSL
+139 VNKGKGDLPSAIRSL
-154 DMLMNKDHVNI
+154 DLLMTKEKVNI
-165 AALNREKIMLLFNN
+165 AALNREKIMLLFNSD
-179 EQKEEAFARYKNV
+179 KKDEAFALYKDV
-192 RESAGAT
+192 RERAGAT

-207 TLLLDKNDFP
+207 TLLLSKDDFP
-217 AVINVLEPWANK
+217 AVIQVLEPWAIK

-241 QAYRENKEPKKS
+241 QAYHGIKDPKK
-253 LAVLNAGVLNTKDDY
+253 AIAILNTGVANAKDDY

-277 RLSGKGKLSFEYLKQ
+277 RLSGKAKLSYDYLKQ
-292 AFSSKTI
+292 AFLSKSV

-313 PNSSFTLDQA
+313 PNSGFSFDQA

-332 MHPRVAESHVAKGQV
+332 VHPRVAESHVAKGQV

-372 DAWRMLINVDLAM
+372 DAWRMLMNVDLAL
-385 EQYDQAIAH
+385 EQYDQAIEH

-418 KGNYELA
+418 KGNYDLA

-460 ESASDVA
+460 EAASDVA
-467 YREAIHLD
+467 YREAINLD

-483 NLAYYLS
+483 NLAYYLA
-490 LRNQDLEDAA
+490 LRNQDLDDAA

-530 ADALFWIEKAIKN
+530 ADALLWIEKAIKN
-543 SNTISAVLL
+543 SKSPSTVLL

-563 KPAEAM
+563 KITEAM
-569 KQWKLALSR
+569 KQWKSALAR
-578 GGQSEIDLDKL
+578 GGSSETNMEKL
-589 KEKINAKA
+589 REKINKKS